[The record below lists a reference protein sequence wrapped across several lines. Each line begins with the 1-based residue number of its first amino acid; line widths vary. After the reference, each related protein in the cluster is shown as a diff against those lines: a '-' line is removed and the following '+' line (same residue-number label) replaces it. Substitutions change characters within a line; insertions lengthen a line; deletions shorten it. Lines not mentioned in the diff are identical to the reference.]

1 MIRFRLSAT
10 ASLLALTVSHA
21 SFAAEPSGCDK
32 FKWDIAR
39 ERAALMAADRQKRES
54 GVDLATVPA
63 AGLLLTLRPLADA
76 KLPNAPERA
85 PKDGTFSGAI
95 RISGTPKAGVYTV
108 SLSAPAWIDLVQDGK
123 ILKPLAFSGA
133 IDCDGIRKT
142 VKYELGAQPFVLQLS
157 GAPEAAISLAILPA
171 E

>member
-1 MIRFRLSAT
+1 M
-10 ASLLALTVSHA
+10 
-21 SFAAEPSGCDK
+21 
-32 FKWDIAR
+32 
-39 ERAALMAADRQKRES
+39 
-54 GVDLATVPA
+54 
-63 AGLLLTLRPLADA
+63 
-76 KLPNAPERA
+76 
-85 PKDGTFSGAI
+85 
-95 RISGTPKAGVYTV
+95 